1 MTRKEHLS
9 AARGALAGS
18 LLLFGITLVLPAV
31 LEGCAQPSTGV
42 SNSVIAAERTL
53 TLAEQTAKIYTD
65 LPRCGSL
72 PAVGKPF
79 CSDPALVAKMADAD
93 NKAYAA
99 VKAAQR
105 NEALLGAALDA
116 IAAYQSLTLGR

>member
-1 MTRKEHLS
+1 MSTITRHSFLP
-9 AARGALAGS
+9 ALLLVLS
-18 LLLFGITLVLPAV
+18 LLAA
-31 LEGCAQPSTGV
+31 CAQPRAGV

-53 TLAEQTAKIYTD
+53 TLAEQTAKVYTD

-72 PAVGKPF
+72 PAVGKPL
-79 CSDPALVAKMADAD
+79 CSDAALAAKMADYD

-105 NEALLGAALDA
+105 NEALIGVALDA
-116 IAAYQSLTLGR
+116 IGAYQSLIPTR